1 MGNEKTNA
9 EKNLYMGAGVYAPEL
24 ATGAE
29 IPFFKRYTFTGGSQ
43 AEQAAN
49 LMTSPS
55 FRSYWSQ
62 GMTDNSH
69 LGGFS
74 RFTDKL
80 VPKAV
85 RMGDFPETV
94 SGIRIDS
101 PSETNV
107 VNQINSKR
115 LDFKTPYRPQFNPT
129 DYELAGMNANG
140 DPIYRVKLNATNLN
154 KTYWDL
160 RNTGGAQLEQDRAL
174 LSILKYRN
182 TDPAS
187 GLSRYVSNNSVD
199 ETLGLASELER
210 HTGARDTQVLSPTQ
224 PAKIKFRAG
233 WMRPEMRISD
243 AIMQT
248 NAQLTD
254 ERNALLMAD
263 SQNRLGTAGKYF
275 IDADGNFAIR
285 PTVSNPADD
294 VAPIGANAEPR
305 PFVARTTA
313 GEERDV
319 GRIRYTRPDNAPRG
333 TPNQTTTVIGPPK
346 FSDILKARGQQA
358 LKVGAKGLTG
368 LTLLATPFD
377 AVARRNQYFGDYYRE
392 HGEEPSNLM
401 GAGIRLRAGLE
412 PALNAA
418 TLGAYDTP
426 RNVQGIMDTTTGLQ
440 EAEFYKAN
448 KRFPTEEERLQM
460 LQDQYEYSGFYM

>member
-9 EKNLYMGAGVYAPEL
+9 EKNLYMGAGVYAPEI
-24 ATGAE
+24 ATGADV
-29 IPFFKRYTFTGGSQ
+29 PFFKRYTFTGPSQ
-43 AEQAAN
+43 ADQAAN

-69 LGGFS
+69 LGRLS

-115 LDFKTPYRPQFNPT
+115 LDFTTPYKPQFRPS
-129 DYELAGMNANG
+129 DYELVGMNANG
-140 DPIYRVKLNATNLN
+140 EPIYRVKLNATNLN

-160 RNTGGAQLEQDRAL
+160 RNTGGAQLNQDRAL

-199 ETLGLASELER
+199 ETLGLASELQR
-210 HTGARDTQVLSPTQ
+210 HTTATDTQVLSPNN

-233 WMRPEMRISD
+233 WMKPEMRISD
-243 AIMQT
+243 GIMQT
-248 NAQLTD
+248 NALLTD
-254 ERNALLMAD
+254 ERNALLLAE
-263 SQNRLGTAGKYF
+263 SQNRLGTASKFF
-275 IDADGNFAIR
+275 IDADGNLVLR
-285 PTVSNPADD
+285 PTFANPADD

-346 FSDILKARGQQA
+346 MTDILKARA
-358 LKVGAKGLTG
+358 LQVARIGAKGLTG

-418 TLGAYDTP
+418 TLGAYDTR
-426 RNVQGIMDTTTGLQ
+426 RNVEGIFDTTRQMQ
-440 EAEFYKAN
+440 EEEFIKTN
-448 KRFPTEEERLQM
+448 RREPTEEERMKM
-460 LQDQYEYSGFYM
+460 LSDRYDYSGWYM